1 MTAVPVFNPEQKREA
16 LIMDYR
22 GYDWKEEM
30 EMRDEAKKFTR
41 LVLAAL
47 LVAVAIIT
55 ACHYWPVVSNLIGH
69 DAGL

>member
-1 MTAVPVFNPEQKREA
+1 
-16 LIMDYR
+16 MDYR